1 MSYKSRGACPFC
13 KHQGGTLEVDWYGE
27 GSEFGPSILHSL
39 PACDTFYRLTGDEFV
54 QAVIDRKHLS

>member
-1 MSYKSRGACPFC
+1 MSAIRGACPFC
-13 KHQGGTLEVDWYGE
+13 TRGNIAVDWYGE
-27 GSEFGPSILHSL
+27 ESKEPSIAHSL